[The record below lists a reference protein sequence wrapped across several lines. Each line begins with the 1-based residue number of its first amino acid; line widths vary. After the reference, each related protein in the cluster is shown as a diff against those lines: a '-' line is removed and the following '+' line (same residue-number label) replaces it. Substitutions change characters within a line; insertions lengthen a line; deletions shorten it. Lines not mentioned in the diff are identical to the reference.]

1 MGTFLSKGRE
11 VPIAL
16 ISKKAAWGFLFRRAG
31 TELLR
36 KKRRICRPFR
46 TVGAAK
52 RFPSEEVRGTPSFSY
67 KKEYC
72 AQNNR
77 NIRWPE
83 GDLPQYLGVAKDNL
97 VVNTKGERFTN
108 EEQTNFNGWLSGP
121 DYYAIYSEAHIAA
134 VVENSLRIASAY
146 MMTVNLGA

>member
-16 ISKKAAWGFLFRRAG
+16 ISKESRLGFPVPSRRNGATAQKAPHLPPLPDGGCGKAVSFEGG
-31 TELLR
+31 
-36 KKRRICRPFR
+36 P
-46 TVGAAK
+46 
-52 RFPSEEVRGTPSFSY
+52 GTPSFSY